1 MCEPVFENEENQ
13 LRNHLCMRIF
23 IKSSAECILQVQ
35 TVDSH
40 LISELYGEEGEV
52 TFDKRTVERVFGK
65 EGITEMTIP
74 IVEDEKNSQIY

>member
-23 IKSSAECILQVQ
+23 IKSRAECILQVQ

-52 TFDKRTVERVFGK
+52 TFDKRSVERVL
-65 EGITEMTIP
+65 
-74 IVEDEKNSQIY
+74 EKKV

>member
-13 LRNHLCMRIF
+13 LRNHLCMQIF

-40 LISELYGEEGEV
+40 LISELYGEKGSNI
-52 TFDKRTVERVFGK
+52 R
-65 EGITEMTIP
+65 
-74 IVEDEKNSQIY
+74 